1 MEWFRL
7 GNLAISSLSTT
18 ILFAVMTG
26 YMLTVK
32 KKSADAWFITGY
44 IAILFILMVSY
55 TVRISIFSSIA
66 AITGQFSNLIVFAVV
81 FLIQFGYYYGGN
93 YQKKE
98 SLIVLIISLVLAGT
112 VWGSRF
118 FSSNFPMVYD
128 FQAQYFT
135 LEYGPEIGIV
145 TLSGYLWSFVVL
157 LRKKVMFSMQEIE
170 TFNTGQLKKKALYY
184 LIHPVGRKAH
194 SAGSFA
200 ILTFLTSLIALSYL
214 LFQSGIISRNS
225 YSLIFNTSSM
235 VVCFIIFIVYL
246 NNEPQPRSFF
256 IKLILI
262 PLAAIMVTI
271 GFIASALLP
280 LVTETMIEQY
290 QRKVELVRLS
300 ITNNNYIM
308 LPEDA
313 VYVLPVSAETSI
325 LKYIDPALVSNQ
337 LLEKFSNDKVSL
349 LIQDSQISDPDLFYL
364 NLNDPDSFIIQY
376 ILNHNGISHRVGF
389 SYASFRL
396 SLHNFWVKFIP
407 VVFGITAFVLLIFP
421 VVFKNSIMKPLN
433 SLLEAVRQV
442 EGGNYNLAL
451 SVKTEDEVGQL
462 AHGYN
467 RMVQALRNAEGN
479 FKALAEN
486 ANDAI
491 LILLKDGRI
500 AYANNR
506 AIEISGFD
514 RRLLLKKN
522 FRELIHPEFMHKVE
536 ARFSARMHVREV
548 SKAHDQHRM
557 NGSVDSNSYEIKIIN
572 KNNHTIPVEITG
584 SRTYW
589 HNNPADVVILRD
601 ITERKQAEELLHTQT
616 QQLIQAEKLASIGAL
631 VAGVAH
637 EVNNPNQVISMNA
650 RFLSEGLPTLFMV
663 AESDEELDDSLKI
676 AGMVYEEFQH
686 AANSAVNEIDSSTK
700 RIDRIVGELKSF
712 ASGGVKGEQ
721 GLIDVNEVVHA
732 VVDLSR
738 FFIHKAT
745 DHFSLELGE
754 MIPKVRADSIQL
766 EQVILNLV
774 QNACQAL
781 ADKDKSITI
790 RTKYDETSKKIKVEI
805 CDQGKGISK
814 DNLIKITDPFFTT
827 RREAGGTGLGL
838 SISKRIIKNLG
849 GTIGFNSTEG
859 NGTTVLVSIP
869 EG

>member
-26 YMLTVK
+26 YMITVK
-32 KKSADAWFITGY
+32 NKSADAWFLTGY
-44 IAILFILMVSY
+44 IAVLFVLMVSY
-55 TVRISIFSSIA
+55 TIRISVFSSIA
-66 AITGQFSNLIVFAVV
+66 VATGQVSNIIVFAVV
-81 FLIQFGYYYGGN
+81 CLIQFGYYYGGN
-93 YQKKE
+93 YQKRE

-112 VWGSRF
+112 VWGSMF

-128 FQAQYFT
+128 FKAQYFT
-135 LEYGPEIGIV
+135 LEYGPGISII
-145 TLSGYLWSFVVL
+145 TLSGYLWSFIVL
-157 LRKKVMFSMQEIE
+157 LRKKVMFSLQEIE
-170 TFNTGQLKKKALYY
+170 TLNTGQLKKRVLYY
-184 LIHPVGRKAH
+184 LIRPVGRKAR

-246 NNEPQPRSFF
+246 NNAPQPTSFL
-256 IKLILI
+256 IKLVLI

-280 LVTETMIEQY
+280 LVTKTMVEQY

-313 VYVLPVSAETSI
+313 VYVLPVTVGPAN
-325 LKYIDPALVSNQ
+325 LQYINPSLSSSQ
-337 LLEKFSNDKVSL
+337 LLEKFTNEDDLV
-349 LIQDSQISDPDLFYL
+349 IQQDSYMSDPDFFYL
-364 NLNDPDSFIIQY
+364 NLNNPDSFIIQY
-376 ILNHNGISHRVGF
+376 LLIHNGFSYRVGF
-389 SYASFRL
+389 SYAFFRL
-396 SLHNFWVKFIP
+396 SIHNFWIKFIP

-421 VVFKNSIMKPLN
+421 VVFKKSIMKPLN

-451 SVKTEDEVGQL
+451 SVKTDDEVGLL
-462 AHGYN
+462 ARGYN
-467 RMVQALRNAEGN
+467 RMVQALRAAEGN

-491 LILLKDGRI
+491 LILLKDGKM
-500 AYANNR
+500 AFVNNK
-506 AIEISGFD
+506 AIEISGFE
-514 RRLLLKKN
+514 RSSLLKKN
-522 FRELIHPEFMHKVE
+522 FRELIHPEFLHKVE
-536 ARFSARMHVREV
+536 SRFS
-548 SKAHDQHRM
+548 DTM
-557 NGSVDSNSYEIKIIN
+557 NGSVNSKSYEIIIIN
-572 KNNHTIPVEITG
+572 KNNLTIPVEITG

-589 HNNPADVVILRD
+589 HNSPADVVILRD

-650 RFLSEGLPTLFMV
+650 RFLSEGLPTLIKL
-663 AESDEELDDSLKI
+663 AGSDEELDDSLKI
-676 AGMVYEEFQH
+676 AGMVYDEFQH
-686 AANSAVNEIDSSTK
+686 AAKSAVNEIASSTK

-712 ASGGVKGEQ
+712 SSGGEKGKQ
-721 GLIDVNEVVHA
+721 GLIDINEVVHA

-745 DHFSLELGE
+745 DHLSLELDE

-781 ADKDKSITI
+781 ADKEKSITI
-790 RTKYDETSKKIKVEI
+790 RTKYDKTSKKIRIEI
-805 CDQGKGISK
+805 CDQGKGIP
-814 DNLIKITDPFFTT
+814 DENLVRVTDPFFTT
-827 RREAGGTGLGL
+827 RKEAGGTGLGL
-838 SISKRIIKNLG
+838 SISKRIIKGLG
-849 GTIGFNSTEG
+849 GTITFDSIEEK
-859 NGTTVLVSIP
+859 GTTVLVTLP
-869 EG
+869 AG